1 MPKQILGLKTWIW
14 ANNFKSTLLLVCFP
28 FMLALLFFVGAYIF
42 VYGSQP
48 PNTYGPGEFFNQQ
61 TFQLAAA
68 LTLQVLPGILG
79 AAALWVLIATLFNGW
94 MISTATGSR
103 SVTRAEEPDLYNIL
117 ENLCISRGLPM
128 PRLEI
133 IEDAALNA
141 YASGLTQSSFCIT
154 VTRGLMQTLDRA
166 EMEAV
171 IGHELT
177 HIINRDVRLLII
189 TTVFVGMISFL
200 SQLAWRNMFY
210 TNSYNNPYIYNTGD
224 SNGRRSN
231 LPLMLIATVLLAL
244 GYLLAL
250 LLRFAISR
258 KREYNAD
265 AGSVE
270 LTKNPAAL
278 ASALR
283 KISGQSDVQNV
294 PPEVKQ
300 MFIENSAGI
309 FDVFATHPPIAKRI
323 AILDELAGDKH
334 KPNAPLSSNGS
345 AGGAGVSHGGSV
357 PSASDI

>member
-1 MPKQILGLKTWIW
+1 MPKQIIGLKTWIW
-14 ANNFKSTLLLVCFP
+14 ANNFKSTLLLICFP
-28 FMLALLFFVGAYIF
+28 FMLALLFFIGAYIF
-42 VYGSQP
+42 VYGNNPVQQP
-48 PNTYGPGEFFNQQ
+48 FFNPE
-61 TFQLAAA
+61 TFQLAVN
-68 LTLQVLPGILG
+68 LTIQVLPGILG
-79 AAALWVLIATLFNGW
+79 AAAVWVLIATLFNGW
-94 MISTATGSR
+94 MISAATGSR
-103 SVTRAEEPDLYNIL
+103 SVTRAEEPELYNIL

-128 PRLEI
+128 PKLEI
-133 IEDAALNA
+133 IEDSALNA
-141 YASGLTQSSFCIT
+141 FASGLTNDSFSIT
-154 VTRGLMQTLDRA
+154 VTRGLMHTLDRD

-177 HIINRDVRLLII
+177 HIINRDVRLLVV

-210 TNSYNNPYIYNTGD
+210 TNSYNSPYTYNNRD
-224 SNGRRSN
+224 NDGRRSN
-231 LPLMLIATVLLAL
+231 LPLMLIATALLAL

-283 KISGQSDVQNV
+283 KISGQSDVANV

-300 MFIENSAGI
+300 MFIENGGGM
-309 FDVFATHPPIAKRI
+309 FDLFATHPPIAKRI
-323 AILDELAGDKH
+323 AILDELAGKTH
-334 KPNAPLSSNGS
+334 SHGAPLSSGS
-345 AGGAGVSHGGSV
+345 GTTGTHMGSV

>member
-28 FMLALLFFVGAYIF
+28 FMLALLFFIGAYIF
-42 VYGSQP
+42 VYGSNPLQ
-48 PNTYGPGEFFNQQ
+48 GEFF
-61 TFQLAAA
+61 TPELFQAATT
-68 LTLQVLPGILG
+68 LTLQGLPAILG
-79 AAALWVLIATLFNGW
+79 AATLWVLIATLFNSW
-94 MISTATGSR
+94 MISAATGSR
-103 SVTRAEEPDLYNIL
+103 SVTRQEEPELYNIL

-141 YASGLTQSSFCIT
+141 YASGLTQDSFAIT
-154 VTRGLMQTLDRA
+154 VTRGLMQTLDRD

-177 HIINRDVRLLII
+177 HIINRDVRLLIV
-189 TTVFVGMISFL
+189 TTVIVGMVSFL

-210 TNSYNNPYIYNTGD
+210 TNSYNDRYTYNSSGSD
-224 SNGRRSN
+224 GRRSN
-231 LPLMLIATVLLAL
+231 LPLMIIATVLLAI

-300 MFIENSAGI
+300 MFIENSGGLL
-309 FDVFATHPPIAKRI
+309 DLFATHPPIAKRI
-323 AILDELAGDKH
+323 AILDQLAGDKH
-334 KPNAPLSSNGS
+334 NSSAPLSPS
-345 AGGAGVSHGGSV
+345 GARTPHTGSV
-357 PSASDI
+357 PSASDL

>member
-1 MPKQILGLKTWIW
+1 MPKQIIGLKTWIW
-14 ANNFKSTLLLVCFP
+14 ANNFKSSLLLVCFP
-28 FMLALLFFVGAYIF
+28 FMLALLFFIGAYIY
-42 VYGSQP
+42 VYGNNPDQLQ
-48 PNTYGPGEFFNQQ
+48 FFNPE
-61 TFQLAAA
+61 TFQLAVN
-68 LTLQVLPGILG
+68 LTIQVLPGILG
-79 AAALWVLIATLFNGW
+79 AAAVWVLIATLFNGW
-94 MISTATGSR
+94 MIGAATGSR
-103 SVTRAEEPDLYNIL
+103 SVTRAEEPELYNIL

-128 PRLEI
+128 PKLEI
-133 IEDAALNA
+133 IEDSALNA
-141 YASGLTQSSFCIT
+141 FASGLTEDSFTIT
-154 VTRGLMQTLDRA
+154 VTRGLMQKLDRD

-177 HIINRDVRLLII
+177 HIINRDVRLLVV

-210 TNSYNNPYIYNTGD
+210 TNSYNNPYTYNSSD
-224 SNGRRSN
+224 DNGRRGN
-231 LPLMLIATVLLAL
+231 VPLMIIATVLLAV
-244 GYLLAL
+244 GYVLAL

-283 KISGQSDVQNV
+283 KISGRSDVANV

-300 MFIENSAGI
+300 MFIENDGGL
-309 FDVFATHPPIAKRI
+309 FDLFATHPPIAKRI
-323 AILDELAGDKH
+323 AILDELAGTTH
-334 KPNAPLSSNGS
+334 RPGAPLSNSGPQT
-345 AGGAGVSHGGSV
+345 GAGQPHMGSV